1 MEALARLVW
10 IEIPAWVARL
20 SRPLA
25 YAIGDGAELGS
36 VPFGALLSLAALPIG
51 FACARAVPGYD
62 SAFTGSL
69 VLTSIMLVA
78 GASCGSAGW
87 WCVVG
92 FALGDLTSGHHPYLK
107 GPVATILALAVS
119 YAVLFTLI
127 VGVPRVARAL
137 AASVTPRGWGIPR
150 AVLAALAGG
159 ALAYAWSQAA
169 VLIRPLYIFG
179 DESPPTDAIQP
190 TQTHPMVYAIVAA
203 LAIGAFGIVRA
214 QLARTPN
221 GARRILDAG
230 RARANAAQLP
240 IPWPVTAVV
249 RAFLMTVFVSGLSSG
264 LAESFVVFLVFAA
277 VFAVNELLG
286 MVRPYAVALARLPLA
301 LRDAVNAVA
310 AFALASFIVVPMFQ
324 SSQTLTPLLY
334 ALIASVAVTAVLFP
348 SARRAS
354 AVAVLLLVVALPAP
368 ALADNCSGLTDCF
381 TTGQLAAL
389 AAAAIALAVLGG
401 FALAAAAAA
410 EGAELAAAAAAAAE
424 AAEAA
429 EAAAAAG
436 EAAEAAAAAAEAGEA
451 AAAAGEAGE
460 AAAAA
465 GEAGEAAA
473 AAGEAGEAAAAAGEA
488 GEAAAAAGEAGE
500 AAAAAGEAGE
510 AGAAASEAGEASSA
524 AGEAAEA
531 EAEAAQAS
539 TTPGAVQ
546 PTSAEGYLDFNPSG
560 CNTNCGACAD
570 AVDNALAGNGVSPAA
585 PGPSGWPTSGG
596 GVSGLQSVSGA
607 GDIES
612 TLQAAGDGAR
622 GIAYVDDGVNAHV
635 FNVVNNGGN
644 VVAID
649 GQAGVFGSVGDVAGN
664 SGFGGSG
671 VTWGFIPT
679 FPP

>member
-1 MEALARLVW
+1 
-10 IEIPAWVARL
+10 
-20 SRPLA
+20 
-25 YAIGDGAELGS
+25 
-36 VPFGALLSLAALPIG
+36 
-51 FACARAVPGYD
+51 
-62 SAFTGSL
+62 
-69 VLTSIMLVA
+69 VLTSVMLVV

-92 FALGDLTSGHHPYLK
+92 FALGDLGSGHHPYLK
-107 GPVATILALAVS
+107 GPLATVAALAVS

-169 VLIRPLYIFG
+169 AVLIRPLFIFG

-190 TQTHPMVYAIVAA
+190 TQTHPMAYAVVAA
-203 LAIGAFGIVRA
+203 LAIAAFGIVRA

-230 RARANAAQLP
+230 RARANAVQFPL
-240 IPWPVTAVV
+240 PWPVTAVV
-249 RAFLMTVFVSGLSSG
+249 RAFCMTVFVSGLSSG
-264 LAESFVVFLVFAA
+264 LPESFVIFLVFAA

-286 MVRPYAVALARLPLA
+286 MVRPYAGALARLPLA
-301 LRDAVNAVA
+301 LRYAVNAAA

-348 SARRAS
+348 STRRAS
-354 AVAVLLLVVALPAP
+354 LAAALLLVVALPAP

-436 EAAEAAAAAAEAGEA
+436 EAAEAAAAAGEAAEA

-473 AAGEAGEAAAAAGEA
+473 AAGEAGEAA
-488 GEAAAAAGEAGE
+488 
-500 AAAAAGEAGE
+500 
-510 AGAAASEAGEASSA
+510 SA
-524 AGEAAEA
+524 AGEAAEG
-531 EAEAAQAS
+531 AEAAEAGEA
-539 TTPGAVQ
+539 TEAGEAAEGPRTPGALES
-546 PTSAEGYLDFNPSG
+546 TSAEGYPDFNPSG
-560 CNTNCGACAD
+560 CTTNCGACAD
-570 AVDNALAGNGVSPAA
+570 AVENALAGNGVTPASPGVSA
-585 PGPSGWPTSGG
+585 WPASGG
-596 GVSGLQSVSGA
+596 GEAGLQFPLGGGA
-607 GDIES
+607 ADIEAA
-612 TLQAAGDGAR
+612 LQAAGDGAR
-622 GIAYVDDGVNAHV
+622 GIAYVDDGAIAHV

-644 VVAID
+644 IVAID
-649 GQAGVFGSVGDVAGN
+649 GQIGVFGTVTEVGEY
-664 SGFGGSG
+664 GF
-671 VTWGFIPT
+671 TNPLQWGFIPT